1 MASPSFLWAYL
12 WLGVSLFVEASEYGV
27 LSNFKDSSPRT
38 DKFINTNGGG
48 MQSHNSIGS
57 AGQFGAAVP
66 SSSGIS
72 TAYMAEE
79 RTLFDTYTM
88 ATVNHTYYDTM
99 DELFRSTLENN
110 AKFGEGK
117 ILTVHGKLVHV
128 TSERDHRDHT
138 ACHPQL
144 RGTNGRR

>member
-1 MASPSFLWAYL
+1 MAGLRFLWTFL
-12 WLGVSLFVEASEYGV
+12 WLGASLFVDGSEYGV

-48 MQSHNSIGS
+48 MQSHNAIGS
-57 AGQFGAAVP
+57 AGQFGGAVQP
-66 SSSGIS
+66 GSGIS

-79 RTLFDTYTM
+79 RHLFDTYTM
-88 ATVNHTYYDTM
+88 ATVNHTYFDTM

-144 RGTNGRR
+144 RGTLGSR